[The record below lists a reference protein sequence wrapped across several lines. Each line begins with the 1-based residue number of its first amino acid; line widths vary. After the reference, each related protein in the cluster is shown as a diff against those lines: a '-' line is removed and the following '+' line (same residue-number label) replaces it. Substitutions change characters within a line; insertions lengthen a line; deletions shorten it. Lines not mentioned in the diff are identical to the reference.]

1 MKNKK
6 FPPKDKVA
14 ASKSSIES
22 CLKIIEQ
29 EINKLSELRPERLN
43 DLSVFTQDIINA
55 QMSFQKIRLL

>member
-6 FPPKDKVA
+6 FPSKDKVA

-29 EINKLSELRPERLN
+29 EINKLSELQPERLN
-43 DLSVFTQDIINA
+43 ELAVFTQDIINA
-55 QMSFQKIRLL
+55 QVSFQKVK